1 MPVSYLLFGL
11 ALEKLTDVPTCIVDR
26 PHDEPVSVQNQQSQ
40 SSQGES
46 NFRGGSGPLFSM
58 YSKVADEEDK
68 EMVERWKQD
77 ADGIILFV
85 SYRVRILILC
95 IIWKT
100 IDWFILC
107 CRRCAPFRISPEL
120 DPQ

>member
-85 SYRVRILILC
+85 SYRVRILIFMHNLENHRLVYSLLPSLRSFPYQSR
-95 IIWKT
+95 T
-100 IDWFILC
+100 
-107 CRRCAPFRISPEL
+107 
-120 DPQ
+120 